1 MELALEIAFAAALG
15 VVAVSL
21 VLVAFAHV
29 SERLLL
35 GLAVA
40 LGVLALAGAAI
51 AGLEIARG
59 TEDSELLL
67 VTAGGLVVAALC
79 QTGLY
84 VLARGLRRIREFE
97 QVGVEAQAR
106 LDDHLNRKA
115 DERRAELDR
124 MLARERAEASHA
136 LGEQERALAE
146 ERRDAIARQA
156 EHARVEL
163 TEAVTGAQGRLE
175 TRLMAWAADLDR
187 GQQALETQLAQLGQ
201 RQQEALEQYD
211 ARLHADA
218 ERLAAASEEQRA
230 ALLRLRSEFEK
241 LITQFVE
248 EGRAEVET
256 HAAERRRALHEV
268 NERLR
273 VRERSLREQIDREEA
288 ESRSR
293 VVAGQS
299 EAERRQLA
307 QLEKALDRAATRL
320 SEEAERRFDGQIKES
335 REKSAER
342 LSRELDKSIEEFVR
356 QAETEVSDRI
366 VQLARQTADRMERR
380 LRDVARAAEAQGE
393 VASERL
399 RHVSERLDAAL
410 ASAEQRIAAYEDEV
424 DVRLE
429 SKLGQVERAVRA
441 VERE

>member
-1 MELALEIAFAAALG
+1 MSLALEIAFAAALG
-15 VVAVSL
+15 AVAVSL
-21 VLVAFAHV
+21 VAVAFGRA

-35 GLAVA
+35 VVSVA
-40 LGVLALAGAAI
+40 LGVLALAAVAI
-51 AGLEIARG
+51 AGVELARG
-59 TEDSELLL
+59 TDDADVLL
-67 VTAGGLVVAALC
+67 VAAGGLVVAALAE
-79 QTGLY
+79 TGLF
-84 VLARGLRRIREFE
+84 VLGRGLRRIRDFE
-97 QVGVEAQAR
+97 RVEDEARAR
-106 LDDHLNRKA
+106 LEAYLNEQGEA
-115 DERRAELDR
+115 RRAELDR
-124 MLARERAEASHA
+124 IVARERAEARYA

-163 TEAVTGAQGRLE
+163 TEAVSGAQGRLE

-187 GQQALETQLAQLGQ
+187 GQQELETQLAQLGQ
-201 RQQEALEQYD
+201 RQQEALEAYD
-211 ARLHADA
+211 ARLQADA
-218 ERLAAASEEQRA
+218 ERLAAASDEQRQ
-230 ALLRLRSEFEK
+230 ALLRLRAEFEK
-241 LITQFVE
+241 LIGAFVE
-248 EGRAEVET
+248 EGRSEVEA

-268 NERLR
+268 GERLR
-273 VRERSLREQIDREEA
+273 ERERSLREQIDREEVEA
-288 ESRSR
+288 RSR
-293 VVAGQS
+293 VATGQH

-320 SEEAERRFDGQIKES
+320 SEEAERRFDSQIKES

-356 QAETEVSDRI
+356 QAEAEVSDRI

-410 ASAEQRIAAYEDEV
+410 ANAEQRIAAYEEDI
-424 DVRLE
+424 DARLE
-429 SKLGQVERAVRA
+429 GKLGEVERAVRA